1 MGEFNRH
8 RQHVSDADRREF
20 LKVLGVS
27 SAVAVGGATIDEVRE
42 ATAAEPNEE
51 LASIGQAIEADLA
64 TSLDAGVLMDQ
75 QAAIANAAA
84 AVPTALEKGLPE
96 NGPRSEFA
104 AVAEAARPVYDHLV
118 EASFFESTTEHLPA
132 FSPSYLE
139 SSVETFVGSEALTAP
154 LEELGFTGEEGVD
167 LLATVIANA
176 EDLSTHH
183 WVATDEIPRE
193 QIGFGEYIPPMTQAA
208 AGGVLLWLEDIDKHL
223 WQDKVLLTDDILAD
237 ATWHAQSMAAGL
249 QLMTEGAKVI
259 AEESGALSNEELGA
273 LLSTGFAVQAISQA
287 LLPQDV
293 YWITEEMRAPRP

>member
-1 MGEFNRH
+1 MVETNK
-8 RQHVSDADRREF
+8 QHHISDEDRREF

-42 ATAAEPNEE
+42 ATAADPTEE
-51 LASIGQAIEADLA
+51 LASIGQAIKADLA
-64 TSLDAGVLMDQ
+64 KSLDAEVIVSQ
-75 QAAIANAAA
+75 QAAIAEAAT
-84 AVPTALEKGLPE
+84 AVPTAVEKGLPA

-104 AVAEAARPVYDHLV
+104 AVAEAAWPVYDHLV
-118 EASFFESTTEHLPA
+118 ETSFFESTTQHLPA

-139 SSVETFVGSEALTAP
+139 SSVEAFVGSEALTAP
-154 LEELGFTGEEGVD
+154 LKDLGFTGGEGVD
-167 LLATVIANA
+167 LLATVVANA

-193 QIGFGEYIPPMTQAA
+193 QVGFGDFIPPMTQAT
-208 AGGVLLWLEDIDKHL
+208 AGGVLLWLEDLDQHL

-237 ATWHAQSMAAGL
+237 TAWHGQLMAAGL
-249 QLMTEGAKVI
+249 QLMTEGAKVV
-259 AEESGALSNEELGA
+259 AEESGELSDGELGA